1 MQRKLILTSSSQK
14 ALNVYIKY
22 LKLIFKSW
30 NIRLSVSSFPIKI
43 KRISLLKSPHVN
55 KKAKEHFEIRN
66 YRFVIYFKTSL
77 DMDCLIALISNKSKT
92 INVKLS
98 F

>member
-14 ALNVYIKY
+14 SLIVYIKY
-22 LKLIFKSW
+22 LKFVFKLW
-30 NIRLSVSSFPIKI
+30 NIRPSVASLPIKI

-66 YRFVIYFKTSL
+66 YRFVISFKTSL
-77 DMDCLIALISNKSKT
+77 EMDSLNALISNKSKT
-92 INVKLS
+92 IDLKLI